1 MTDSFKNTTDGKYE
15 FTLNYSERELTCRV
29 EREGDILHVHIDNNI
44 NADLELLPDGTVR
57 QISGSEIPESNLDY
71 IRRMVLD
78 DNNID
83 PGKGSGI

>member
-1 MTDSFKNTTDGKYE
+1 MTNSFKNTTDGKYE

>member
-29 EREGDILHVHIDNNI
+29 EREGDILHVQIDNNMT
-44 NADLELLPDGTVR
+44 ADLELLPDSTVR
-57 QISGSEIPESNLDY
+57 QISGDEIPQSNLDY

-78 DNNID
+78 DGNID
-83 PGKGSGI
+83 SGKGSGI